1 MGGSGKLKGSRFV
14 FNLKRRT
21 LRIVVFQIRLPDSKK
36 HRIKDETGPQ
46 LREAVTW
53 AGFWDLNALSQ
64 DTVRTPGF
72 P

>member
-53 AGFWDLNALSQ
+53 AGF
-64 DTVRTPGF
+64 
-72 P
+72 